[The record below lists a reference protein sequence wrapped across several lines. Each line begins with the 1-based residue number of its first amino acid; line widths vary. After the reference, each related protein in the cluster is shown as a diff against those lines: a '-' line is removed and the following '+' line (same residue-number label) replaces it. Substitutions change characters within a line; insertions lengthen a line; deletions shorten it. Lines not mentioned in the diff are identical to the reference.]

1 MKIKSKMAAIVW
13 LLMSVMFL
21 NSCQTKQS
29 AVNQLEKFS
38 YELRDNSEY
47 YNLEDWK
54 KAAYDF
60 QKIRKNLDKH
70 DYSPAERKQI
80 GELEGKCAGYF
91 ASGVKKK
98 VTNGLLGIGSEIK
111 GMIEG
116 ILNSIAE

>member
-1 MKIKSKMAAIVW
+1 MNIKSKMAAISL

-21 NSCQTKQS
+21 SSCQTKQS

-38 YELRDNSEY
+38 YELRDNCEY

-60 QKIRKNLDKH
+60 QKIRKNLNKH
-70 DYSPAERKQI
+70 DYTPAERKQI